1 MEQSAELCEA
11 GSYLPGDLLLIQGS
25 GCVAVIQSAFP
36 VQGIAIASRSGILTY
51 KLYRQI
57 RWGQL
62 YRPMNL

>member
-1 MEQSAELCEA
+1 MEQSAELCES

-51 KLYRQI
+51 KLY
-57 RWGQL
+57 
-62 YRPMNL
+62 